1 MPPYINKNIR
11 QIFLEQSHTLPALRA
26 MAYASLV
33 MNVLLAASMDST
45 QTLMAVW
52 RGLMPV
58 FSILLF
64 SFKLDSGRADKFYLT
79 AMLSDGLAW
88 GALLFYLA
96 AKAPLAMTSL
106 AVGLALVTCS
116 ALMLRKPVFRLA
128 FTAPVIFS
136 TVSAFF
142 LQPNPLIVMAA
153 ALLLYFVAAMIMV
166 LVSLAQQPINPN
178 RPASL
183 AFGTPIRH
191 ADPLTV
197 SSICT
202 HKPNAAAVHIWK
214 SEPLDFAVGMIQSV
228 SSLMSLP
235 AVQHK
240 ALTRPAPENINE
252 CYSLLAGL
260 HLLVAEDNMVNAY
273 LLIEQFKLYQTTVT
287 HVLDGRGALE
297 VALQAQRP
305 DVIIMDCQM
314 PEMDGFESTIAI
326 RAAELHQKLTRI
338 PIIAVTA
345 LTSASERSRCL
356 NAGMDTHLS
365 KPFEMDALVRMLWD
379 VLP

>member
-1 MPPYINKNIR
+1 
-11 QIFLEQSHTLPALRA
+11 
-26 MAYASLV
+26 
-33 MNVLLAASMDST
+33 
-45 QTLMAVW
+45 
-52 RGLMPV
+52 
-58 FSILLF
+58 
-64 SFKLDSGRADKFYLT
+64 
-79 AMLSDGLAW
+79 
-88 GALLFYLA
+88 
-96 AKAPLAMTSL
+96 
-106 AVGLALVTCS
+106 
-116 ALMLRKPVFRLA
+116 
-128 FTAPVIFS
+128 
-136 TVSAFF
+136 
-142 LQPNPLIVMAA
+142 
-153 ALLLYFVAAMIMV
+153 
-166 LVSLAQQPINPN
+166 
-178 RPASL
+178 
-183 AFGTPIRH
+183 
-191 ADPLTV
+191 
-197 SSICT
+197 
-202 HKPNAAAVHIWK
+202 
-214 SEPLDFAVGMIQSV
+214 MIQSV